1 MELNENLRSLRKTTG
16 KQMKD
21 VAHECLITPE
31 NLGRY
36 ERNNNEPNIAT
47 LIILAD
53 YYHVSIDYLLRRNDN
68 ISIPKEE
75 YKELKDTKTLYD
87 KVINDL
93 SKVIHER
100 DRI

>member
-1 MELNENLRSLRKTTG
+1 MKFSEILRNLRKASGKNIREVASETG
-16 KQMKD
+16 LSFD
-21 VAHECLITPE
+21 

-36 ERNNNEPNIAT
+36 ERNDNEPNIAT

-53 YYHVSIDYLLRRNDN
+53 YYHVTLDYLLRGNDN

-75 YKELKDTKTLYD
+75 YKELKDTKALYD
-87 KVINDL
+87 KVINDI
-93 SKVIHER
+93 SKVIHDR

>member
-1 MELNENLRSLRKTTG
+1 MGLSENLRSLRKSNG

-31 NLGRY
+31 NLERY
-36 ERNNNEPNIAT
+36 ERGTCEPSIDT
-47 LIILAD
+47 LILLAD
-53 YYHVSIDYLLRRNDN
+53 YYHVTVDYLLRGNDN
-68 ISIPKEE
+68 VLIPKEE

>member
-1 MELNENLRSLRKTTG
+1 
-16 KQMKD
+16 MKD
-21 VAHECLITPE
+21 VAHECLITLE

-36 ERNNNEPNIAT
+36 ERGTCEPSIDT
-47 LIILAD
+47 LILLAD
-53 YYHVSIDYLLRRNDN
+53 YYHVTLDYLLRGNDN
-68 ISIPKEE
+68 ISILKEE

-93 SKVIHER
+93 SKVIHES